1 MKGRTLGLKR
11 LSVEGCLL
19 LLLLLLFLLALLMLL
34 LSMLLW
40 LSLLAVVLQRCWLAL
55 LFFAEPFAELC
66 RLLNPSPRAGTSA
79 DLRCTSCTDCTPV
92 L

>member
-34 LSMLLW
+34 LSLLLW
-40 LSLLAVVLQRCWLAL
+40 LLLLSPLAVVLQRCWLAL
-55 LFFAEPFAELC
+55 QFSRS
-66 RLLNPSPRAGTSA
+66 RLL
-79 DLRCTSCTDCTPV
+79 SCVVC
-92 L
+92 